1 MDLLRVIIYSLVGVF
16 MFLYNKQKHCSIK
29 HMGELLMN
37 FKKQI
42 TVLCSALALAVIPLS
57 QAQAKTYR
65 IVYAG
70 FYGPTHPSTLAMEK
84 FKEVLFV

>member
-1 MDLLRVIIYSLVGVF
+1 
-16 MFLYNKQKHCSIK
+16 
-29 HMGELLMN
+29 MN

-84 FKEVLFV
+84 YYCGNCGLKIGKKGRCPHCGAINE